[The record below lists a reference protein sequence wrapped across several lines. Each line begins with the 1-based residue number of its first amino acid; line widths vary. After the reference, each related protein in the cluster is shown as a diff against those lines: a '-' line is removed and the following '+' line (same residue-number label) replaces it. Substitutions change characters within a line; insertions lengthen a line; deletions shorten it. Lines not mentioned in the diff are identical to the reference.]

1 MNLELPDVAVDFG
14 NSARDAFEAA
24 GGVHLARRAEIDPS
38 VRSTV
43 IAPLLAELGALDVVL
58 GADADTNAAAAELCR
73 VAGAVGLPYPLASV
87 LSSPDGLNR
96 PLALVAPSQPRAEHG
111 DLFPD
116 WLVARLDG
124 SQSWAATPDGSVLG
138 TRLGTFVADLR
149 LGAELGPVDVSGF
162 VVLSA
167 WRVLG
172 TLERAL
178 QLVIEHVTSRRQFD
192 APLSDLQSV
201 QFQVADIAVHVQAL
215 RELSRYTLC
224 VRSESASSHLS
235 DALALRVSMIETAT
249 QVFRSSHQ
257 LHGAIGLCN
266 EHDLSILD
274 RVTQPAL
281 RQPAGLEA
289 TTDALLA
296 SIATSGFDSLFGRST
311 HGSHA

>member
-14 NSARDAFEAA
+14 ISALRAFEAA
-24 GGVHLARRAEIDPS
+24 GGVDLARRAEMDPS
-38 VRSTV
+38 MRATV

-58 GADADTNAAAAELCR
+58 GTDADTDAAAAELCR

-87 LSSPDGLNR
+87 LSSPDGPKR
-96 PLALVAPSQPRAEHG
+96 PLALVAPSRPRAEHG
-111 DLFPD
+111 DLFPE
-116 WLVARLDG
+116 WLAVSLDG
-124 SQSWAATPDGSVLG
+124 SQSWAATPDDGVLG
-138 TRLGTFVADLR
+138 TRLGVFVADLR

-178 QLVIEHVTSRRQFD
+178 MLVIEHVTSRRQFN

-201 QFQVADIAVHVQAL
+201 QFQVADIAVNVHAL
-215 RELSRYTLC
+215 RELARYTLC
-224 VRSESASSHLS
+224 VRSGPASSHLS

-249 QVFRSSHQ
+249 QVFRASHQ

-274 RVTQPAL
+274 RITQPAL

-296 SIATSGFDSLFGRST
+296 SIEMSGFDSLFGRSI
-311 HGSHA
+311 HGSSG

>member
-1 MNLELPDVAVDFG
+1 MNLELPDSAVDFG
-14 NSARDAFEAA
+14 NSARGAFEAA
-24 GGVHLARRAEIDPS
+24 GGVDLARHAEIDPR
-38 VRSTV
+38 VRSNV
-43 IAPLLAELGALDVVL
+43 IAPLLADLGALDVVL
-58 GADADTNAAAAELCR
+58 GTDAETDAAAAELCR
-73 VAGAVGLPYPLASV
+73 VAGAVGLPYPVVSV
-87 LSSPDGLNR
+87 LSSPDGPQR
-96 PLALVAPSQPRAEHG
+96 PLALVAPAHPRAEHG

-116 WLVARLDG
+116 WLAAPLDG
-124 SQSWAATPDGSVLG
+124 SQSWAATAGGSVLG
-138 TRLGTFVADLR
+138 TRLGSFVADLR
-149 LGAELGPVDVSGF
+149 LGAEEGPVDVSGF

-192 APLSDLQSV
+192 APLANLQSV

-215 RELSRYTLC
+215 RELARYTLS
-224 VRSESASSHLS
+224 VWSASTSSHLS

-257 LHGAIGLCN
+257 LHGAIGFCN

-289 TTDALLA
+289 TTDALLV
-296 SIATSGFDSLFGRST
+296 SIENSGFDSLFGRSI